1 LQYDIET
8 DRAVLRFEE
17 QTLRQSP
24 GFTSLWQQDSPHAK
38 LSLRRRNA
46 TFGWV
51 NKTLR
56 PEWVMRE

>member
-1 LQYDIET
+1 
-8 DRAVLRFEE
+8 LRFEE

-24 GFTSLWQQDSPHAK
+24 GLTSLWQQDYPHEK